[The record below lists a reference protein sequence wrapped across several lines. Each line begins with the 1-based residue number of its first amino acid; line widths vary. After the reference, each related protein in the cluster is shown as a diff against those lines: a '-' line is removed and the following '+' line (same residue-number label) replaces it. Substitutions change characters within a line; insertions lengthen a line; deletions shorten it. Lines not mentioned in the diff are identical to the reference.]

1 MGLKGTFAEL
11 PLTDLIEMTSLGGKT
26 GRLLLYDEE
35 GEVAGEMVFD
45 GGRLA
50 DATCGELEPEKAFFA
65 LLALEDGSFLFESA
79 EGSVSERRCDLPTT
93 SLLIDGM
100 RRLDETRQL
109 RRDLPATSVVRWQGG
124 IPEDF
129 AEASVLGRL
138 AAGAST
144 LGEITEGALEGGE
157 VDEHDVLKA
166 VQRLS
171 ERGVVRIEPDSPAAG
186 EGSLHGETTST

>member
-1 MGLKGTFAEL
+1 MGLRGTFAEL

-35 GEVAGEMVFD
+35 GEAAGELVFG

-50 DATCGELEPEKAFFA
+50 DATCGELESEKAFFA
-65 LLALEDGSFLFESA
+65 LLTLEHGSFLFEPA
-79 EGSVSERRCDLPTT
+79 EGPVGGRCDLSTT

-100 RRLDETRQL
+100 RRLDETHQL
-109 RRDLPATSVVRWQGG
+109 RRDFPAASAVRWQGG
-124 IPEDF
+124 VPEDF
-129 AEASVLGRL
+129 AEASVLGCL

-144 LGEITEGALEGGE
+144 LGEIVEGVLEGGE
-157 VDEHDVLKA
+157 VDEHDVLRA

-171 ERGVVRIEPDSPAAG
+171 ERDVVRIEPYSPAAG
-186 EGSLHGETTST
+186 EGPTQWETTST